1 MNANKSSN
9 SIVRIIAI
17 IMTDRTISFLVSG
30 LRPTASAT
38 LEPSIPNPIPIP
50 RNAMPSIIPIAVM
63 VVDKMF
69 SISNLL
75 LFLMSSLF
83 QLSFSKF
90 VHLYFLFCFPKSLS
104 TRTTFCGCLDNKDVR
119 KNNLYTIKFNISKH
133 NA

>member
-75 LFLMSSLF
+75 LF
-83 QLSFSKF
+83 
-90 VHLYFLFCFPKSLS
+90 
-104 TRTTFCGCLDNKDVR
+104 
-119 KNNLYTIKFNISKH
+119 
-133 NA
+133 